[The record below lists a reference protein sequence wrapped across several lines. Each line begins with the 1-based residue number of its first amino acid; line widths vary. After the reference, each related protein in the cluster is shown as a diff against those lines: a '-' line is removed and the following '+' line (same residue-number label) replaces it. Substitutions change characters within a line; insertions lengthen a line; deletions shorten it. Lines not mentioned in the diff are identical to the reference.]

1 MESAEIL
8 AERDY
13 AASSGNFA
21 AHRLSIEG
29 PLLIKSRRFADD
41 RGFFVETY
49 NARDLAALGLAG
61 HFVQDNH
68 SLSLHAG
75 TIRGLH
81 FQLHPYAQ
89 GKLVRV
95 VRGAILDIAVDIRRS
110 SLAYRRNVAVEL
122 SATTGDQL
130 YVPVGFAHGFCTLA
144 PNTEVIYKVTA
155 PYAPE
160 LDRGIAWDDPDLAL
174 PWPVGRTEA
183 VLSPKDRAA
192 PRLRDIPPSFE

>member
-1 MESAEIL
+1 MESAKLL
-8 AERDY
+8 AERDNS
-13 AASSGNFA
+13 ASSGNFA

-41 RGFFVETY
+41 RGFFAETY
-49 NARDLAALGLAG
+49 NAREFVALGLASN
-61 HFVQDNH
+61 FVQDNH

-81 FQLHPYAQ
+81 FQLHPQAQ

-110 SLAYRRNVAVEL
+110 SLAYRHHVAVEL

-174 PWPVGRTEA
+174 PWPVPRTGA

-192 PRLRDIPPSFE
+192 PRLRDIPPSFD